1 MNLEQMT
8 LFGDPL
14 RFLDGTQQRR
24 MPRGRGKRRQEC
36 PRHSDDGRGRHVNS
50 LAASGDERLQAAL
63 TGRRAQIVAWLRA
76 HGPATD
82 REIVAGLYFPGAD
95 MNLVRPRVTELL
107 DARAVEE
114 VDRVR
119 DQDTGMMVR
128 RVRVTGIHHEGHEG
142 REGSGGERV

>member
-8 LFGDPL
+8 LFDDPL
-14 RFLDGTQQRR
+14 RFLSGTVERRRIITQRR
-24 MPRGRGKRRQEC
+24 RGAEKR
-36 PRHSDDGRGRHVNS
+36 PDGRGRHENS
-50 LAASGDERLQAAL
+50 LAAHGDDRLQHAL
-63 TGRRAQIVAWLRA
+63 TGRRAEIVAWLRE

-119 DQDTGMMVR
+119 DTATGMMVR
-128 RVRVTGIHHEGHEG
+128 RVGMTGETQRRRGAEA
-142 REGSGGERV
+142 EP

>member
-1 MNLEQMT
+1 MGETQLT
-8 LFGDPL
+8 LFPEPCHWGSV
-14 RFLDGTQQRR
+14 QRR
-24 MPRGRGKRRQEC
+24 RPRTRRQEC
-36 PRHSDDGRGRHVNS
+36 PRHLEDGRGRHDNS
-50 LAASGDERLQAAL
+50 LAARGDERLQAAL

-95 MNLVRPRVTELL
+95 MNPVRPRVTELL

-119 DQDTGMMVR
+119 DTATGMMVR
-128 RVRVTGIHHEGHEG
+128 RVGVTGEITQRRRGAEAEP
-142 REGSGGERV
+142 

>member
-14 RFLDGTQQRR
+14 RGLGGTVQRR
-24 MPRGRGKRRQEC
+24 RSRPSRPR
-36 PRHSDDGRGRHVNS
+36 PDGRGRHDNS
-50 LAASGDERLQAAL
+50 LAAHGDDRLQRAL
-63 TGRRAQIVAWLRA
+63 TGRRAEIVAWLRE

-82 REIVAGLYFPGAD
+82 REIVTGLYYEGAD

-107 DARAVEE
+107 AARAVAE

-119 DQDTGMMVR
+119 DAATGMMVR
-128 RVRVTGIHHEGHEG
+128 RVSVTGGA
-142 REGSGGERV
+142 S